1 MPYVS
6 RLNRLP
12 PTRRTAS
19 RADHRV
25 TIDQLDPGTVVAPAH
40 HLARP
45 PRAAVL
51 GTLAVLAVAIAY
63 NVADHL
69 FGLPLWVPPA
79 VALLLLGFARVRGL
93 SWGQLGLGRDRLR
106 SGLLWGGGAIAVVA
120 LVYTAGLL
128 LPMTRTAFLDSRYH
142 MSVPSALL
150 TALVII
156 PAGTVL
162 LEEVLFRSVLWGFLS
177 RHATAWRVLLASSA
191 LFGLWHVLPSLG
203 TASSN
208 PALGSAVQS
217 TGGAAVIVVVVATVA
232 FTALGGVVAGEL
244 RRRSGSIVSS
254 AGMHWATNS
263 LGVLFGL
270 LAWRLV
276 A

>member
-1 MPYVS
+1 MTVDLLEPG
-6 RLNRLP
+6 
-12 PTRRTAS
+12 PTDAPTTA
-19 RADHRV
+19 HR
-25 TIDQLDPGTVVAPAH
+25 H
-40 HLARP
+40 RP
-45 PRAAVL
+45 PRGAVL
-51 GTLAVLAVAIAY
+51 GTLAVLLIAVAY
-63 NVADHL
+63 NVGDHL
-69 FGLPLWVPPA
+69 FGLPLWVPPV

-93 SWGQLGLGRDRLR
+93 SWGQLGLGRDRLT

-162 LEEVLFRSVLWGFLS
+162 LEEVLFRSVLWGFLT
-177 RHATAWRVLLASSA
+177 RHTTVWRVLIASSA

-208 PALGSAVQS
+208 PALGSAVQGA
-217 TGGAAVIVVVVATVA
+217 GGAALFVVVAATVA
-232 FTALGGVVAGEL
+232 FTAAGGVVAGEL

-270 LAWRLV
+270 VAWRLV